1 MPKVDRRIQRT
12 QRALY
17 DALVALTLERGYDAV
32 TIRDIAERANI
43 AYSTFFR
50 HYADK
55 DALLLEVLKSAIHD
69 FKSLINHSP
78 DKSRAAEGELIF
90 RYVAEHQA
98 FFRVLFSSQGT
109 SQILHDI
116 QEEIAADL
124 VASAAIRNTP
134 IPPEIAA
141 NHLVVTIL
149 GLVRWWLEHDLPYS
163 IDRMA
168 TIYSHLV
175 A

>member
-1 MPKVDRRIQRT
+1 MQKIDRRIQRT
-12 QRALY
+12 QQALI
-17 DALVALTLERGYDAV
+17 DALVALTQEKSYDAI
-32 TIRDIAERANI
+32 TIRDIAERADI

-50 HYADK
+50 HYTDK
-55 DALLLEVLKSAIHD
+55 DELLIEVLKSAVHD
-69 FKSLINHSP
+69 FKALINHNP

-90 RYVAEHQA
+90 QYVAKHQA
-98 FFRVLFSSQGT
+98 FFRVLFSSQGANH
-109 SQILHDI
+109 SLQDI

-124 VASAAIRNTP
+124 LQSAAIRSSP
-134 IPPEIAA
+134 IPPEVAA

-149 GLVRWWLEHDLPYS
+149 GLIRWWLDHDMPYS

-168 TIYSHLV
+168 SIYSYLV

>member
-1 MPKVDRRIQRT
+1 MQKTDRRIQRT
-12 QRALY
+12 HQALI
-17 DALVALTLERGYDAV
+17 DALIALTLEKGYDAI
-32 TIRDIAERANI
+32 TIRDIAERADI

-55 DALLLEVLKSAIHD
+55 GELLLEVLKSAVHD
-69 FKSLINHSP
+69 FKLLINLSP

-90 RYVAEHQA
+90 QYVAQHQA
-98 FFRVLFSSQGT
+98 FFRVLFSSEGT
-109 SQILHDI
+109 SHILEDI

-124 VASAAIRNTP
+124 SQSAAIRNSP

-149 GLVRWWLEHDLPYS
+149 GLIRWWLEHDMPYP

-168 TIYSHLV
+168 TVYSHLV
-175 A
+175 T

>member
-1 MPKVDRRIQRT
+1 MI
-12 QRALY
+12 
-17 DALVALTLERGYDAV
+17 DALIALTLEKGYDAI
-32 TIRDIAERANI
+32 TIRDIAERADI

-55 DALLLEVLKSAIHD
+55 DELLLEVLKSAVHE
-69 FKSLINHSP
+69 FKLLINHSP

-90 RYVAEHQA
+90 QYVAKHQA
-98 FFRVLFSSQGT
+98 FFRVLFSSEGT
-109 SQILHDI
+109 SHILQDI

-124 VASAAIRNTP
+124 LRSAAIKSSV

-149 GLVRWWLEHDLPYS
+149 GLICWWLEHDMPYP

-175 A
+175 T